1 MKEQKLENTLSVTG
15 SQARPESF
23 AKYAGLATVAVE
35 WSALIIYYLK
45 APLYLD
51 GRHPISFFA
60 TLDETRWAFAVCYVL
75 AAIFYWIFT
84 KHHLAK
90 YYQMPLKIFGISLL
104 LFAAT
109 GLFPYDPENAV
120 SLIIHTVTALSS
132 GLLFALGMYLFA
144 KHANDKLLSN
154 VTLTAIVLSASL
166 LSAFIASPAESHFIF
181 AFEAGSWFVI
191 QLWVIWVS
199 FYVHKRK
206 RLE

>member
-1 MKEQKLENTLSVTG
+1 MKEQKFQNILSVAGT
-15 SQARPESF
+15 QTRLESF

-35 WSALIIYYLK
+35 WSALTIYYLK

-60 TLDETRWAFAVCYVL
+60 TLDETRWAFTVCYVL

-90 YYQMPLKIFGISLL
+90 YYKMPLKIFGISLL

-109 GLFPYDPENAV
+109 GLFPYDPENTV
-120 SLIIHTVTALSS
+120 SLIIHTAMALSS
-132 GLLFALGMYLFA
+132 SLLFAIGMYLFA
-144 KHANDKLLSN
+144 KHASDKLLSN
-154 VTLTAIVLSASL
+154 MTLTAIVFSVSL
-166 LSAFIASPAESHFIF
+166 IIAFLLSPAESNLIF